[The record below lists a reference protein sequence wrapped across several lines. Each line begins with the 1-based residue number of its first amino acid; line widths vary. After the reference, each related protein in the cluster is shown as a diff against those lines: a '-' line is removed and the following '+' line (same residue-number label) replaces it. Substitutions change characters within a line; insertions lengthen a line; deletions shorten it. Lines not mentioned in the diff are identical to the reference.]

1 MARYGPSRGG
11 RYEIIIVM
19 EGGHLSRSS
28 QSWFVPFWIVVASF
42 VLIAAA
48 LARCEFMGWWYA
60 LIVVHMGTN
69 GTTSEGDPVPIHLC
83 RTIPATLG
91 VCSLVALWI
100 RNRKIRGAVLTLTA
114 FLALI
119 LCYGNVYFVGTQQ
132 RALGNW
138 IEMMVAAAMV
148 AAGNRT
154 MLLVPGS
161 RLPRVLS
168 GLGGAKLFLSFL
180 VSGDDY
186 IQRSILSQIVM
197 DGFSGR
203 GWEIVLFGT
212 LLLIYAILGTL
223 NPFARRP
230 PTIRCRAVSIIGYLL
245 LVAFPFVLYQ
255 MWMDMT
261 GRGPEPVSSY
271 HFAFLLKF
279 WLLSTGFTL
288 LLAVGLASWV
298 EELLKKRE
306 SVPENPAVDLSQARS
321 G

>member
-1 MARYGPSRGG
+1 
-11 RYEIIIVM
+11 M
-19 EGGHLSRSS
+19 EEGHLCRSS
-28 QSWFVPFWIVVASF
+28 PNWFVPFWIVVASF
-42 VLIAAA
+42 ILIAAA
-48 LARCEFMGWWYA
+48 LSRCEFMGWWYA

-83 RTIPATLG
+83 RTIPATLA

-100 RNRKIRGAVLTLTA
+100 RNRNVRGAVLTLTA
-114 FLALI
+114 FFALI
-119 LCYGNVYFVGTQQ
+119 LCYGNVCFVGTQQ

-138 IEMMVAAAMV
+138 IEIMVAAAMV

-154 MLLVPGS
+154 MLQVPG
-161 RLPRVLS
+161 RLLPRVLS

-180 VSGDDY
+180 ISGDDY
-186 IQRSILSQIVM
+186 IQRGILSEMVR
-197 DGFSGR
+197 DGFNGR
-203 GWEIVLFGT
+203 GLEVVLFGT
-212 LLLIYAILGTL
+212 LILFYAILGTV
-223 NPFARRP
+223 NPIARRL
-230 PTIRCRAVSIIGYLL
+230 PTIRCRAVSVIGYLL
-245 LVAFPFVLYQ
+245 LAAFPLVLYQ

-298 EELLKKRE
+298 EELLTKKE
-306 SVPENPAVDLSQARS
+306 SVPENPAGVSAKLDLHKPFGS
-321 G
+321 

>member
-1 MARYGPSRGG
+1 MRVDENHSY
-11 RYEIIIVM
+11 
-19 EGGHLSRSS
+19 RSS
-28 QSWFVPFWIVVASF
+28 PNWFVPMWVVVAS
-42 VLIAAA
+42 VGLIAGA
-48 LARCEFMGWWYA
+48 LSRCEFMGWWYA

-100 RNRKIRGAVLTLTA
+100 RNRKVRGAVLTLTA

-119 LCYGNVYFVGTQQ
+119 LCYGNVYFVGIQQ

-138 IEMMVAAAMV
+138 IEIMVAAAMV

-154 MLLVPGS
+154 MLRVPER

-180 VSGDDY
+180 ISGDDY
-186 IQRSILSQIVM
+186 IQRSILSEIVR
-197 DGFSGR
+197 DGFYGR
-203 GWEIVLFGT
+203 GWEVVHFGT
-212 LLLIYAILGTL
+212 LLLFYAILGTL

-230 PTIRCRAVSIIGYLL
+230 PTIRCRVVSIIGYLL

-255 MWMDMT
+255 MWMQMT

-271 HFAFLLKF
+271 HFDFLLKF

-288 LLAVGLASWV
+288 LLAVGLATWV
-298 EELLKKRE
+298 EEALLRKEPDSAIKE
-306 SVPENPAVDLSQARS
+306 QGSPSPATP
-321 G
+321 